1 MARLKGFQ
9 ELVPVD
15 EALKRFLIEIEFQPK
30 RSVIP
35 LESGLNRVLSEDT
48 LAQSDLPRTN
58 RSAVDGYAVKS
69 SDTVG
74 ASQTKP
80 RILDLTDRE
89 SITKKQAK
97 QIWTG
102 NPLPEDA
109 DAVVM
114 LENVKLIRGKVEV
127 WSSATRWENV
137 SRQGEDLRRGSV
149 AVRAGKRLRPQHL
162 GLLAALGVKELTVFE
177 KPKIAVLTTGNELA
191 ELGRKL
197 QKNQI
202 FDSNRLALTA
212 LCVELGA
219 QTVDLGIAKDELKQI
234 SEKLRLGLEQSDAIV
249 TSGGTSVGAPDLV
262 PDAINNLGK
271 PGVIVHGVAM
281 RPGMPTA
288 LAAVRGKPI
297 LVLPGNPAAAMLSFE
312 IFGRPLVSKLLGLE
326 REESR
331 PVLKARMTKRITV
344 TLGRKNIVRVR
355 VFQQNGEFLAKPVSA
370 RGSGLISTMTE
381 SNGYVVTPENVEG
394 IEEGEIVP
402 VHLFDSLEVT

>member
-1 MARLKGFQ
+1 M
-9 ELVPVD
+9 D

-30 RSVIP
+30 RSAIS
-35 LESGLNRVLSEDT
+35 LESGLNRVLSEDIM
-48 LAQSDLPRTN
+48 AQSDLPRTN
-58 RSAVDGYAVKS
+58 RSAVDGYAVKAS
-69 SDTVG
+69 ETVG
-74 ASQTKP
+74 ASQTIP
-80 RILDLTDRE
+80 RILEIVDGE
-89 SITKKQAK
+89 SISKRQAK

-102 NPLPEDA
+102 NPLPEGA

-114 LENVKLIRGKVEV
+114 LENVKLIRSKVEV

-137 SRQGEDLRRGSV
+137 SKQGEDLRRGSV

-162 GLLAALGVKELTVFE
+162 GLLAALGMKELRVFE
-177 KPKIAVLTTGNELA
+177 KPKIGVLTTGNELA
-191 ELGRKL
+191 KSGMKL

-212 LCVELGA
+212 LCVELGTE
-219 QTVDLGIAKDELKQI
+219 TVDLGIARDEVKQI
-234 SEKLRLGLEQSDAIV
+234 SEKLRMGLEESDAII

-288 LAAVRGKPI
+288 LAVVNGKPI

-312 IFGRPLVSKLLGLE
+312 VFGRPLVSKLLGLE

-355 VFQQNGEFLAKPVSA
+355 VLQQNGEFLAKPVSA

>member
-1 MARLKGFQ
+1 M
-9 ELVPVD
+9 D
-15 EALKRFLIEIEFQPK
+15 EALKRFLMEIEFQPK

-35 LESGLNRVLSEDT
+35 LESGLNRVLSEDIV
-48 LAQSDLPRTN
+48 AQSDLPRTN
-58 RSAVDGYAVKS
+58 RSAVDGYAVKAS
-69 SDTVG
+69 ETVE

-80 RILDLTDRE
+80 RILELVDGE
-89 SITKKQAK
+89 SISKKQAK

-102 NPLPEDA
+102 NPLPEGA

-114 LENVKLIRGKVEV
+114 LENVKLMRNKVEV

-137 SRQGEDLRRGSV
+137 SKQGEDLRRGSV
-149 AVRAGKRLRPQHL
+149 AVRARKRLRPQHL
-162 GLLAALGVKELTVFE
+162 GLLAALGMKDLRVFE
-177 KPKIAVLTTGNELA
+177 KPKIAVLATGNELA
-191 ELGRKL
+191 ESGTKL

-219 QTVDLGIAKDELKQI
+219 ETVDLGIAKDELKQI
-234 SEKLRLGLEQSDAIV
+234 SEKLRMGLEESDAIV

-262 PDAINNLGK
+262 PDAINDLGK

-288 LAAVRGKPI
+288 LAVVSGKPI

-312 IFGRPLVSKLLGLE
+312 VFGRPLVSKLLGLE

-344 TLGRKNIVRVR
+344 TLGRKNIVRVL
-355 VFQQNGEFLAKPVSA
+355 VLQQNGEFLAKLVST

>member
-1 MARLKGFQ
+1 LARLKGFQ

-30 RSVIP
+30 RSTIS
-35 LESGLNRVLSEDT
+35 LEAGLNRVLSEDIV
-48 LAQSDLPRTN
+48 AQLDLPRTD
-58 RSAVDGYAVKS
+58 RSAVDGYALKA
-69 SDTVG
+69 SDTTG
-74 ASQTKP
+74 ASQIKP
-80 RILDLTDRE
+80 RILKVVDGE
-89 SITKKQAK
+89 SVGKDQAK

-102 NPLPEDA
+102 NPLPEGA

-114 LENVKLIRGKVEV
+114 LENVKLLRNKVEV

-137 SRQGEDLRRGSV
+137 SKQGEDLRRGSV
-149 AVRAGKRLRPQHL
+149 VVRAGKRLRPQHL
-162 GLLAALGVKELTVFE
+162 GLLAALGMRELRVFE
-177 KPKIAVLTTGNELA
+177 KPKIAVLATGNELA
-191 ELGRKL
+191 ELGTKL

-202 FDSNRLALTA
+202 FDSNRLALMA

-219 QTVDLGIAKDELKQI
+219 ETVNLGIAKDELKQI
-234 SEKLRLGLEQSDAIV
+234 SEKLRIGLEESDAIV

-262 PDAINNLGK
+262 PEAINSLGK

-288 LAAVRGKPI
+288 LAIVSGKPI
-297 LVLPGNPAAAMLSFE
+297 LVLPGNPAAAMLGFE
-312 IFGRPLVSKLLGLE
+312 VFGRPLVSKLLGLE

-331 PVLKARMTKRITV
+331 PVMKARMTKRITV
-344 TLGRKNIVRVR
+344 TLGRRNIVRVR
-355 VFQQNGEFLAKPVSA
+355 VLQQNGEFLAKPVSA

-394 IEEGEIVP
+394 IEEGEIVL
-402 VHLFDSLEVT
+402 VHLFDRLEVK

>member
-1 MARLKGFQ
+1 MG
-9 ELVPVD
+9 

-35 LESGLNRVLSEDT
+35 LESGLNRVLSEDIV
-48 LAQSDLPRTN
+48 AQSDLPRID
-58 RSAVDGYAVKS
+58 RSAVDGYAVEAS
-69 SDTVG
+69 ETVG

-80 RILDLTDRE
+80 RILKLVDAE
-89 SITKKQAK
+89 SVSKKQTK
-97 QIWTG
+97 RIWTG
-102 NPLPEDA
+102 NPLPEGA

-114 LENVKLIRGKVEV
+114 LENVKLMRNKVEV
-127 WSSATRWENV
+127 WSPATRWENV
-137 SRQGEDLRRGSV
+137 SKQGEDLRRGSV
-149 AVRAGKRLRPQHL
+149 AVRAGRRLRPQHL
-162 GLLAALGVKELTVFE
+162 GLLAALGMRELRVFE
-177 KPKIAVLTTGNELA
+177 KPKIAVLATGNELA
-191 ELGRKL
+191 GSGMKL

-202 FDSNRLALTA
+202 FDSNRLALMA

-219 QTVDLGIAKDELKQI
+219 EIVDLGIAKDDLKQI
-234 SEKLRLGLEQSDAIV
+234 SEKLQMGLEESDAIV

-262 PDAINNLGK
+262 PDAINSLGR

-288 LAAVRGKPI
+288 LAVVSGKPL

-312 IFGRPLVSKLLGLE
+312 VFGRPLISKLLGLE
-326 REESR
+326 QEESR
-331 PVLKARMTKRITV
+331 PVLKARLTKRITV

-355 VFQQNGEFLAKPVSA
+355 VLQQNGEFLAKPVST
-370 RGSGLISTMTE
+370 RGSGLISTITE

-394 IEEGEIVP
+394 VEEGEIVP